1 MKEEWCVFAIS
12 HVSARDMSLDCGCC
26 SKMMMKKKKK
36 ERRDCCSDM
45 KEELWE
51 CSSKMK
57 EEWRA
62 GHHTWTLQPLS
73 VWDSQALT
81 SCCWPVIRA
90 LGQGHELQLCPTR
103 RYGRWRQGRCGGCR
117 MERAMPQSWV
127 WGGTNDPGPYA
138 QAAALAAHSCGSC
151 RMKTQSCCCLLHAQL
166 DVSTL

>member
-1 MKEEWCVFAIS
+1 MRFCYIACVSQRHEPGLWMLFKDDDEEEEV
-12 HVSARDMSLDCGCC
+12 
-26 SKMMMKKKKK
+26 
-36 ERRDCCSDM
+36 RRDCCSDM